1 MANTAR
7 APGGVQS
14 LRLWRYVAP
23 GLAASGVVLGIPMVF
38 SLWVATHRY
47 LLREGA
53 IGEFTGVGNF
63 VAAFADERF
72 VNAVANSGKL
82 ALAAT
87 TVPVLIALVLGTAL
101 VTPRLRFRN
110 TYLAILM
117 IPLFM
122 PMVGSGLVWLL
133 ILHPQQGIFNYLVGL
148 IGVEP
153 FPWLQARGTA
163 LWTVAAIDSWQQ
175 TSLVTLLIFAGLLS
189 VPSDSVQAARIDGA
203 GAWQVYRYITLPL
216 LRPTIIT
223 AAMIRLIMS
232 VLTYDLV
239 YVLTQGGPGI
249 SSEVLPFY
257 IGRIAFRHLDLGY
270 ASALSWI
277 LLFLIACV
285 VSVAILASKRAD

>member
-1 MANTAR
+1 MA
-7 APGGVQS
+7 GGVHGI
-14 LRLWRYVAP
+14 RLWRYVAP
-23 GLAASGVVLGIPMVF
+23 GLAATGFVLGIPMVF

-53 IGEFTGVGNF
+53 IGSFTGLSNF
-63 VAAFADERF
+63 LAAFGDERF

-87 TVPVLIALVLGTAL
+87 TVPVLIALVLGSAL
-101 VTPRLRFRN
+101 ATPRLRFRN

-122 PMVGSGLVWLL
+122 PMVGSGLLWLL
-133 ILHPQQGIFNYLVGL
+133 ILHPQQGIFNYILTLVG
-148 IGVEP
+148 VSP
-153 FPWLQARGTA
+153 FPWLQAPETA
-163 LWTVAAIDSWQQ
+163 LWTVAMIDSWQQ
-175 TSLVTLLIFAGLLS
+175 TSLVTLLIFAGLLG
-189 VPSDSVQAARIDGA
+189 VPDDAIQAARIDGA
-203 GAWQVYRYITLPL
+203 GAWQVYRFITLPL

-277 LLFLIACV
+277 LLFLIGCV
-285 VSVAILASKRAD
+285 VSVAILGSKRSD